1 MHLLTANVDNML
13 TVRIFRDHSLHTI
26 GAGKRAKMTKA
37 TSPRC
42 ISFATTWEMERGECA
57 RIIQIVGD
65 LNRFHSGEQW
75 GNNFMIFIIPHRYIC

>member
-1 MHLLTANVDNML
+1 ML

-37 TSPRC
+37 SLPRC
-42 ISFATTWEMERGECA
+42 ISLTTTWEMKGGECA
-57 RIIQIVGD
+57 QIIRIFGN

-75 GNNFMIFIIPHRYIC
+75 GNTFVIFILFPTVMFLNIIQ